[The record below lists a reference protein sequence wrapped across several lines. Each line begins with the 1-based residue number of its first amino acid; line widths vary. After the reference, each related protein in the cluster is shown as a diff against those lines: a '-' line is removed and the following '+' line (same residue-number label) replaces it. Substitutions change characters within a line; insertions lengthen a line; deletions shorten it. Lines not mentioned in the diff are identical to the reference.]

1 MEEAIE
7 KFSDNSEYMLKEFKQ
22 KTNWIQNYLECKK
35 ESSFKICRKKM
46 LSSLHLKQTELKF
59 KLNLSSKEKFF
70 CARYVRHNYSL
81 NDIEWFALI
90 ITMMF
95 YADKKYRELILK
107 IESES
112 VLTYNAI
119 FKLYF
124 FVEDI
129 SEIKGYYNILSQF
142 VEKMNSLCFIN
153 SRPEIDVRLY
163 ENIRSNAENDIKIP
177 GLSSRVPTKS
187 EKKPLLIR
195 EDIALK
201 LRDFIESSED
211 FNLHHIFIEGDEGIG
226 KRTIVKRVCALKEKA
241 IVYIDLSRL
250 KKEEF
255 ENNILIGCREAFFL
269 KAYICF
275 YSSKSNLDDCE
286 YSSRLNFALDIAN
299 RFSSVVFVLLEKSIN
314 YNCDVSNLKQI
325 NIRLPEL
332 SSEESI
338 KLWSNALE
346 SLPLDKNLK
355 ISEFVNKFSFTPFQ
369 IKQTVSKVANYNI
382 LEKNSLVDS
391 ASISYAA
398 RSQASIKLSQKA
410 WLIRKKHTWDELV
423 LSPKEKEI
431 IMRACNQIKLRH
443 IVYDKWKMKDR
454 VLYGKG
460 LSMLFAG
467 SSGTGKTMAAQVVAN
482 ELDLD
487 IYKVDL
493 SRIISK
499 YIGESEKNLNEVF
512 EEARKSN
519 VILLFDEMDAL
530 FSKRTE
536 VKDSHD
542 RNANLE
548 TSYLLQKM
556 EEFSGITIMT
566 TNFLENIDKAFF
578 RRINYVVHFAF
589 PDAKARKEI
598 WEKMYP
604 KAMPLAK
611 DVNFEFL
618 SKQFEISGGSIKN
631 VALTSAFMGAAEDGK
646 ITMKHIVK
654 ALEYE
659 IKKQGKMVSKEDFAY
674 YGYLL

>member
-1 MEEAIE
+1 LEETIE
-7 KFSDNSEYMLKEFKQ
+7 KFGDNSEYILEEFKQ

-35 ESSFKICRKKM
+35 DANFKVCRKKI
-46 LSSLHLKQTELKF
+46 LSSLYLTQTELKF

-70 CARYVRHNYSL
+70 CARYVQQNYKL
-81 NDIEWFALI
+81 KDIEWFALI
-90 ITMMF
+90 IVMMF
-95 YADKKYRELILK
+95 HADKKYKELILK

-112 VLTYNAI
+112 SLTYNAI

-129 SEIKGYYNILSQF
+129 SEIKGYYNILSQCS
-142 VEKMNSLCFIN
+142 EKMNSLCFMN

-163 ENIRSNAENDIKIP
+163 ENIMSNAENDIKIP
-177 GLSSRVPTKS
+177 GISSRVPTKS
-187 EKKPLLIR
+187 EKKPLLLR
-195 EDIALK
+195 EDVALK
-201 LRDFIESSED
+201 IRDFIESSED
-211 FNLHHIFIEGDEGIG
+211 FNLHYIFIEGDEGIG

-241 IVYIDLSRL
+241 VVYIDLSQL

-255 ENNILIGCREAFFL
+255 EDSILIGCREAFFL

-275 YSSKSNLDDCE
+275 YSSKSSLDECE
-286 YSSRLNFALDIAN
+286 YSSRLNFVLDISR
-299 RFSSVVFVLLEKSIN
+299 RFSNVVFVLLEKSIN
-314 YNCDVSNLKQI
+314 YNFNASNLKQI

-338 KLWSNALE
+338 KLWSDALKN
-346 SLPLDKNLK
+346 LPLDKNLK
-355 ISEFVNKFSFTPFQ
+355 ISELVNKFSFTPFQ
-369 IKQTVSKVANYNI
+369 IKQTVSKVVNYNI
-382 LEKNSLVDS
+382 LEKSSLVDS
-391 ASISYAA
+391 TSIAYAA
-398 RSQASIKLSQKA
+398 RSQASTKLSQKA
-410 WLIRKKHTWDELV
+410 WLIRKKHTWNELV

-431 IMRACNQIKLRH
+431 IKRACNQIKLRH

-556 EEFSGITIMT
+556 EEYNGVTIMT

-604 KAMPLAK
+604 EAMPLAK

-631 VALTSAFMGAAEDGK
+631 VALTSAFMGASEDGK